1 MATTTISQATSA
13 VETRAASGA
22 SAVVLAAAT
31 LWWREIVHFYRSI
44 FRVIGVI
51 ASPILFWVV
60 LGSGFGK
67 HYMDFLFAGTVTM
80 IVLFT
85 AIFSMMSV
93 IEDRREGFLQS
104 VMVAPVH
111 RSAIVLGKV
120 LGGATLAA
128 IQGLIFVPFGLLIG
142 VHFSLVQVLLIVVI
156 VFLFGFSLTALGFII
171 AWPMDSTQG
180 FHAIINMLFIPLW
193 LLSGS
198 VFSTTQSMRW
208 MGWVMRV
215 NPLTYGTEALRS
227 LLFPAG
233 EAPTLPINMCIAIM
247 AAFTVV
253 MFFFAFLVANRRT
266 TKPAA

>member
-1 MATTTISQATSA
+1 MATTTIRAQA
-13 VETRAASGA
+13 RAAATRPRPTGGIL
-22 SAVVLAAAT
+22 LAAAT

-67 HYMDFLFAGTVTM
+67 QYMDFLFAGTITM

-104 VMVAPVH
+104 VLVAPVH

-142 VHFSLVQVLLIVVI
+142 VHFNLVQVLLIVVI

-171 AWPMDSTQG
+171 AWPMESTQG

-198 VFSTTQSMRW
+198 VFSTTHSMRW
-208 MGWVMRV
+208 MGWLMRA

-233 EAPTLPINMCIAIM
+233 EAPTLPVDLCIAIM
-247 AAFTVV
+247 AAFTAV
-253 MFFFAFLVANRRT
+253 MFFFAFLVSNRRT
-266 TKPAA
+266 TRPAA